1 MLIDTTI
8 CDKEQYTQIAYAARE
23 ARLCP
28 SSTTLVVRPD
38 CFEITRAKRYASRL
52 RIKFPGDRV
61 IIRKDGDRLIIEPV
75 QKKNLLEVLAD
86 LHPLSLED
94 EFPEIDISL
103 LPARK
108 IGL

>member
-1 MLIDTTI
+1 MPQHQDTG
-8 CDKEQYTQIAYAARE
+8 RE
-23 ARLCP
+23 ARLFRDNNCQ
-28 SSTTLVVRPD
+28 
-38 CFEITRAKRYASRL
+38 AL
-52 RIKFPGDRV
+52 RIPADYEIPGDRV

-94 EFPEIDISL
+94 EFPEIDTSL

-108 IGL
+108 VEL